1 VLLFLSF
8 VTSCSLVRGYGR
20 FGKCVF
26 RRSAVMKSQGRREK
40 RNKIIHGHIGLPTKI
55 IQGHIGLP
63 TKIIHGHI
71 GLPTK
76 IIHGHI
82 GLPTK
87 IIHGHIGLPTKI
99 IQGHIGLPTK
109 ILTPTIYSQNGDFI
123 RTLSVLLLADSAK
136 PSTISELRNW
146 RRIKCFMNTF
156 T

>member
-1 VLLFLSF
+1 MLLFLSF

-40 RNKIIHGHIGLPTKI
+40 RN
-55 IQGHIGLP
+55 
-63 TKIIHGHI
+63 
-71 GLPTK
+71 
-76 IIHGHI
+76 
-82 GLPTK
+82 K

>member
-55 IQGHIGLP
+55 IQ
-63 TKIIHGHI
+63 GHI